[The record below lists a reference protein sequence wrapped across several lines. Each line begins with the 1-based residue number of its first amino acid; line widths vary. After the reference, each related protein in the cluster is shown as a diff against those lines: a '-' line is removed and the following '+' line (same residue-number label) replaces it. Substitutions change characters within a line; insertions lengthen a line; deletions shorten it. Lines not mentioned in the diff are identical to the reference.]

1 MTQLYKKNGAVA
13 PAFCRRQIWERTKFC
28 KNCKYRRLEVLET
41 EALDFDK
48 DESIEPV
55 FARYFCNYWEQA

>member
-13 PAFCRRQIWERTKFC
+13 PDFCRRQIRERTKFC
-28 KNCKYRRLEVLET
+28 KNCKYRRLKVLET

-48 DESIEPV
+48 DELIVPL
-55 FARYFCNYWEQA
+55 FARYFCNYWEQS